1 MCMGS
6 RPKMPAPPPKPE
18 FKDAPPAVT
27 GEQEGVE
34 NPFDTQKITDQ
45 LKLRRKK
52 KEKGIKIKKGDPEF
66 SNVRIAGLKAPDSSM
81 GSSKT
86 SSPYSTKSLYS

>member
-18 FKDAPPAVT
+18 FKDAPPVVT

-34 NPFDTQKITDQ
+34 NPFDTQKITWYAN
-45 LKLRRKK
+45 KF
-52 KEKGIKIKKGDPEF
+52 EK
-66 SNVRIAGLKAPDSSM
+66 
-81 GSSKT
+81 
-86 SSPYSTKSLYS
+86 